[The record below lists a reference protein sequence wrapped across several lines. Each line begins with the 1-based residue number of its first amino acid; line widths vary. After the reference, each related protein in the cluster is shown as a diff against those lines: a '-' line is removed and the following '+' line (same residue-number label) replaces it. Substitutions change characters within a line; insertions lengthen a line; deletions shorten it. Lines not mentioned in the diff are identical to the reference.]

1 MDEHEMRALFER
13 LTAEERRA
21 WEVLIGSKEVPE
33 VQPHTDAAEAAR
45 ITWRMAKDLKR
56 IVLTCNVKVVR
67 EKLADY
73 RSGEHQFWAR
83 YGERHPH
90 DLGVIT
96 LRLEALDRMLGEVVV
111 K

>member
-1 MDEHEMRALFER
+1 MDEHEINELFER
-13 LTAEERRA
+13 LTAEEQRS
-21 WEVLIGSKEVPE
+21 WDVLIGSKEVPE
-33 VQPHTDAAEAAR
+33 VQPHTDEAEAAR

-56 IVLTCNVKVVR
+56 IVLTSNVKVVR

-73 RSGEHQFWAR
+73 RSGEHQFWQR

-96 LRLEALDRMLGEVVV
+96 LRLEALDRMLGEAVV